1 MVVTFYHHTLLYPA
15 RDAEAFAPM
24 WIATSEAAETSAAL
38 KPIGHPVFH
47 RMMARIPHPL
57 RASFSPEQLAA
68 LAQASVPVN
77 SPHAIDY
84 RVSFPLF
91 GKRFYVTLLAG
102 RERRSLSRLAA
113 EGQIRFAQITTL
125 YAMFVGLGLAAML
138 IGIVMLL
145 YFVKAALGLDLFEG
159 ESALH
164 DMLGW

>member
-1 MVVTFYHHTLLYPA
+1 MTFHQHSLSQPEHQP
-15 RDAEAFAPM
+15 DAFAPM
-24 WIATSEAAETSAAL
+24 WIANGETSQSALTL
-38 KPIGHPVFH
+38 KPMAHPAFR
-47 RMMARIPHPL
+47 RMMANMPFSL
-57 RASFSPEQLAA
+57 RATFTPEQLAA

-77 SPHAIDY
+77 APHLIDY
-84 RVSFPLF
+84 RVSVPLF

-125 YAMFVGLGLAAML
+125 YAMFLGLGMAAIL
-138 IGIVMLL
+138 VAIVLVL